1 VQATAYS
8 VITGRTLQAV
18 RATSA
23 NTYARHWRGIC
34 RFAEVFGFDPCSPSV
49 QDIRRVAAC
58 LNNAS
63 TQRGWLAAWALVLL
77 LLGVSWP
84 AKHDPVLQ
92 AIRAGTMRSQAGCS
106 CNAVRH
112 CSGSLFG
119 SLYGTGSA
127 FANNRILFQ
136 ILFCALVVFGS
147 DLVRACWSRCFV
159 ACFVR
164 CGIGDSVLFD
174 VLFGAACTFFASS
187 AFSVEFQFGP
197 SHG

>member
-1 VQATAYS
+1 MVKGIR
-8 VITGRTLQAV
+8 ITRK
-18 RATSA
+18 
-23 NTYARHWRGIC
+23 
-34 RFAEVFGFDPCSPSV
+34 P
-49 QDIRRVAAC
+49 
-58 LNNAS
+58 
-63 TQRGWLAAWALVLL
+63 
-77 LLGVSWP
+77 
-84 AKHDPVLQ
+84 
-92 AIRAGTMRSQAGCS
+92 GCS

-174 VLFGAACTFFASS
+174 VLFGAACTSLAPVPALPRGSPVFCSMFC
-187 AFSVEFQFGP
+187 SVGSWALCFVCCFVREVILESMLCSRFCCRTECFVPGTEIQTK
-197 SHG
+197 HGRSGNTVRATP